1 MVAWQDQEV
10 MTPVP
15 LVNWV
20 HEAQVRVWARNGR
33 RPAPGSQAGAG
44 SRIGSGAG
52 SGVSGT
58 GRATGVRNARSPSG
72 RHDLSAAHPRQDGK
86 KAERRRRQ
94 VNRARARLPVDD
106 ASLGLV
112 KVDMRPPPS
121 THGEVELLRVRD
133 QLPQTV
139 TQLTETQKPWRSGFW
154 AGRAVVSDG
163 LRPSIRRAWS
173 PDRKR
178 RAPFKLA
185 RPTKRGRKP
194 CPLWDFDANREI
206 PPVNVKR
213 SASP

>member
-1 MVAWQDQEV
+1 MQPIYKVTLHKNAGDRECARPRVRCASRCAPKVCDVGQVGARLRAW
-10 MTPVP
+10 
-15 LVNWV
+15 N
-20 HEAQVRVWARNGR
+20 
-33 RPAPGSQAGAG
+33 
-44 SRIGSGAG
+44 
-52 SGVSGT
+52 
-58 GRATGVRNARSPSG
+58 
-72 RHDLSAAHPRQDGK
+72 DLGIVGHARQDGQH
-86 KAERRRRQ
+86 AERRRRQ

-133 QLPQTV
+133 QFPQTV

-194 CPLWDFDANREI
+194 CPLWDFDPNREI
-206 PPVNVKR
+206 PLVNVKR